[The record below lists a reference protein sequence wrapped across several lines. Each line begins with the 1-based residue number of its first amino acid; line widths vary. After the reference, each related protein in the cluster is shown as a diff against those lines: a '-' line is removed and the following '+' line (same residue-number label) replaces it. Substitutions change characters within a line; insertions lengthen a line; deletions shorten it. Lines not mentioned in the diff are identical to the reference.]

1 MSGAEP
7 MVAERPP
14 DRPHEASLT
23 DATSTDATS
32 AVTDLYRGHALGL
45 MRLALMM
52 VGDRGTAEDVVQDA
66 FAGLYKRWSR
76 LQDRNKALTYVRS
89 AVLNRSRTVL
99 RRRGRPF
106 RTVHQPPV
114 WSAEAAAMV
123 AEDRREVMEALHRLP
138 VRQREALVLRYFCDL
153 SEQEIAA
160 AMRVSRGTV
169 KSTTSRAIA
178 ALARILK
185 EER

>member
-1 MSGAEP
+1 MNEVKSRAAEH
-7 MVAERPP
+7 PP
-14 DRPHEASLT
+14 DVSAAVR
-23 DATSTDATS
+23 DDATS
-32 AVTDLYRGHALGL
+32 AVTELYRGHALGL
-45 MRLALMM
+45 TRLALVL
-52 VGDRGTAEDVVQDA
+52 VGDRGTAEDVVQEA
-66 FAGLYKRWSR
+66 FAGLYKRWPR
-76 LQDRNKALTYVRS
+76 LRERDKALTYVRS
-89 AVLNRSRTVL
+89 AVLNRARTVL
-99 RRRGRPF
+99 RRRRKPF

-153 SEQEIAA
+153 SEEEIAD

-178 ALARILK
+178 ALGCMLEK
-185 EER
+185 DL